1 MDAFIVADRRK
12 LPSTET
18 PRSQNPEKR
27 QLKQETFSP
36 LRALRLRG
44 KISAIALL
52 AATLAIALFAS
63 LRSARGEFI
72 HMGIST
78 PGLYEIPTEIALRKG
93 FYKEENLDVRKVVMR
108 TNLQVP
114 ALMAGELDYSTV
126 SGLIARASIQ
136 NLPVKGVMG
145 WFDRPLHILV
155 ARPGFK
161 QLTDFKNKKIGVSGL
176 GSAPHIILREALSQ
190 AGMNP
195 DRDVTTITV
204 GGSGDRLAAL
214 VAGTVDGT
222 PLDVAYVERA
232 EKLGLVSVLYFGDIV
247 HTRLGGFGVS
257 MDKIRKNPTQIVRVI
272 RASLK
277 GVRFIRDNKPETLT
291 IMRDYLKVSPEGA
304 VKVYDFSMRSLN
316 FDGFV
321 AKNTMD
327 SEIRLAR
334 EQLKI
339 TEDISE
345 DKIMDWRFLKEV
357 LGQK

>member
-1 MDAFIVADRRK
+1 MSLILFLATFIVY
-12 LPSTET
+12 L
-18 PRSQNPEKR
+18 
-27 QLKQETFSP
+27 
-36 LRALRLRG
+36 
-44 KISAIALL
+44 IS
-52 AATLAIALFAS
+52 S
-63 LRSARGEFI
+63 VDVRGEVVHI
-72 HMGIST
+72 GIST
-78 PGLYEIPTEIALRKG
+78 PGLYEIPTEIARRKG
-93 FYKEENLDVRKVVMR
+93 FYKDEGLDIRKVVMR

-145 WFDRPLHILV
+145 WFDRPLHILIG
-155 ARPGFK
+155 RPGFK
-161 QLTDFKNKKIGVSGL
+161 KLTDLKGRKIGVSGL

-195 DRDVTTITV
+195 DRDVTTLAI

-214 VAGTVDGT
+214 IAGTVDAT
-222 PLDVAYVERA
+222 PLDVAYVEKA
-232 EKLGLVSVLYFGDIV
+232 EKLGLVSVLYFGDVV

-257 MDKIRKNPTQIVRVI
+257 FDKIRKNPAQIVRVI

-277 GVRFIRDNKPETLT
+277 GVRFIRDNKPDTLS
-291 IMRDYLKVSPEGA
+291 IMRDYLNVSAEGA
-304 VKVYDFSMRSLN
+304 LKIHDFSMRSLN
-316 FDGFV
+316 VDGWV
-321 AKNTMD
+321 AKDTMD
-327 SEIRLAR
+327 TEIRLAR

>member
-1 MDAFIVADRRK
+1 MNFFF
-12 LPSTET
+12 ET
-18 PRSQNPEKR
+18 IDKPAIQTKKRSM
-27 QLKQETFSP
+27 P
-36 LRALRLRG
+36 LRLVMLAFTVM
-44 KISAIALL
+44 ALL
-52 AATLAIALFAS
+52 QPVN
-63 LRSARGEFI
+63 ARGEVV

-93 FYKEENLDVRKVVMR
+93 FYKEENLDVRKIVMR

-161 QLTDFKNKKIGVSGL
+161 RLTDFKNKKIGVSGL

-232 EKLGLVSVLYFGDIV
+232 EKLGLVSVLYFGDVV

-257 MDKIRKNPTQIVRVI
+257 MEKIQKNPRQIVRVI

-277 GVRFIRDNKPETLT
+277 GVRFIRDNKTETLA
-291 IMRDYLKVSPEGA
+291 IMRDYLKVSSDGA

-316 FDGFV
+316 FDGWV
-321 AKNTMD
+321 AKKTMD

-339 TEDISE
+339 TEEISE